1 MDLFF
6 VASKVLWGLAAPAN
20 ALVALAGAGLLL
32 QLVRRLRWIG
42 QVFVFL
48 SVSAFALLGVLPVDR
63 LLLAPL
69 ETRFER
75 PETPP
80 DRIRG
85 IVVLGGAVDP
95 RIAAADAGL
104 GLLDSA
110 ERLVEGAAL
119 ARAYPDALLVHT
131 GGSGLLLRQD
141 VTEAEAA
148 ARAFAA
154 LGLPADRALFE
165 SASRNT
171 WENAVLTREMVRP
184 RPGEAW
190 LLVTSAFH
198 MPRSVGV
205 FRRAGWDVVP
215 WPVDRRVAA
224 DQPFRPGFDVGG
236 GIAAAE
242 TAVREWIG
250 LAAYRLAGRT
260 DALFPSP

>member
-1 MDLFF
+1 LFF
-6 VASKVLWGLAAPAN
+6 VASKVFWGLAAPAN

-32 QLVRRLRWIG
+32 QVSRRLRKLG
-42 QVFVFL
+42 QAAVLLSFSCFL
-48 SVSAFALLGVLPVDR
+48 LLGILPVGR

-80 DRIRG
+80 ERIRG

-95 RIAAADAGL
+95 TLAAFGDGL

-119 ARAYPDALLVHT
+119 ARAHPDAVLVHT

-141 VTEAEAA
+141 VSEAEAA
-148 ARAFAA
+148 ARVFAA
-154 LGLPADRALFE
+154 LGLPADRVLFE

-171 WENAVLTREMVRP
+171 WENAVLTRELVRP
-184 RPGEAW
+184 RPGETW

-224 DQPFRPGFDVGG
+224 DPPFRPGFDVAG
-236 GIAAAE
+236 GIEAAE